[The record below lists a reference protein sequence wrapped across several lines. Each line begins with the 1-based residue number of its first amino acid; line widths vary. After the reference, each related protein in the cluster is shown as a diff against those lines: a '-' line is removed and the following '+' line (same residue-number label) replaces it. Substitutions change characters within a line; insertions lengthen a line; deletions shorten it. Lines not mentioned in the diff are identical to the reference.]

1 MNAENSAV
9 EDLITN
15 TEEFIQN
22 NPRSLG
28 YISHAETMKSI
39 KNLKKFGKWQIL
51 DKDETVRHFRQISN
65 AFKINVRSLRDW
77 HLQLKKNP
85 NWLTNHAKTE
95 FGHVFTDKQ
104 LENLAHIVNRI
115 CDSQNVIITNQLMK
129 NLSIAYYKSLNFH
142 PQSGLK
148 FNASSH
154 FLSFFKKKSRFS
166 TRRLHQKRRPSA
178 PRVSVSNFLKR
189 SKKIFK
195 KADHSHIVNSD
206 ESFWRC
212 EEYHLRTWAPTNS
225 QSIILHTNNS
235 EKSGFT
241 ALATI
246 GLDGQ
251 KYPLIL
257 IAKGKT
263 IAVESNWFAV

>member
-1 MNAENSAV
+1 M
-9 EDLITN
+9 
-15 TEEFIQN
+15 
-22 NPRSLG
+22 
-28 YISHAETMKSI
+28 
-39 KNLKKFGKWQIL
+39 
-51 DKDETVRHFRQISN
+51 
-65 AFKINVRSLRDW
+65 AFTI
-77 HLQLKKNP
+77 KKNP
-85 NWLTNHAKTE
+85 NWLPNHAKTE

-129 NLSIAYYKSLNFH
+129 NLNIAYYKSLNFH

-154 FLSFFKKKSRFS
+154 FLSFFKKKFRFS

-225 QSIILHTNNS
+225 QSIILHTYNS

-263 IAVESNWFAV
+263 IAVESNWFGSDRSLNAQFQTTLEKLPNPFKGFSSSRKSTIETIVPRSFTDLSLKGWTNVPTWSNYLKALRFKFI